1 MRGAFQVY
9 GSPYPECLSHRRQD
23 IDGRYPTGPRYAP
36 SVVRYVHL
44 LTFGTSCDA
53 ANCKQHKQVPTFVV
67 SSHPPFRLTN
77 PTTFTGDQLQDKSR
91 QWLSPADP
99 SSNYNIAREAHHD
112 GTATWFVQGPTFRE
126 WEVTGSLL
134 WIHGKRTIFPTSCL
148 HHS

>member
-9 GSPYPECLSHRRQD
+9 GSSYPECLSHRRQD
-23 IDGRYPTGPRYAP
+23 IDGRYSTGPRCAP
-36 SVVRYVHL
+36 SVGRYLCL

-67 SSHPPFRLTN
+67 SLNLRITD

-99 SSNYNIAREAHHD
+99 SSNYNIARGAYHD
-112 GTATWFVQGPTFRE
+112 GTATWFVQGTTFRE

-134 WIHGKRTIFPTSCL
+134 WIHGKRMFFPTSCL
-148 HHS
+148 RHS